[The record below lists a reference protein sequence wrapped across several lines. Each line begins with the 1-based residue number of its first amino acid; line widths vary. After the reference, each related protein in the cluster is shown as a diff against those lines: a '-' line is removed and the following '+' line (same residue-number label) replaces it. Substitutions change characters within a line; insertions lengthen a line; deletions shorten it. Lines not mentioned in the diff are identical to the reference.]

1 MALTLSKHVGV
12 RNHVIMACRLQ
23 RSRMRLAECA
33 TMPLHSLRFVDP
45 PRRHTVIFTRCFSQC
60 SPCLPR
66 WVPWP
71 CRSSK
76 SPAIISSRT
85 TVRPA
90 HAVAQPPTTTIAPPM
105 EPTCWPQT
113 RQIAPHAR
121 HCARQTSTSQAI
133 QESASRLSALLP
145 PLTMSSATRVR
156 VLGD

>member
-76 SPAIISSRT
+76 SPAIITAHERRCDRPMPWHNPRRQRSLRLWNQLADHRHDRLHLMRG
-85 TVRPA
+85 TVLGK
-90 HAVAQPPTTTIAPPM
+90 
-105 EPTCWPQT
+105 
-113 RQIAPHAR
+113 RQH
-121 HCARQTSTSQAI
+121 H
-133 QESASRLSALLP
+133 RLSK
-145 PLTMSSATRVR
+145 RVHR
-156 VLGD
+156 V